1 MLQINATFKEI
12 PTVLVEERR
21 KKVLELVKG
30 RGFVALTELASEL
43 HTSESTLRRDL
54 EFWDQQG
61 LIKRTH
67 GGARPTDVTTNDG
80 LPALE
85 DRAATAVIEKRL
97 IAQAM
102 NERIASGSSILLDGG
117 TTTLELAKL
126 LVGRTLQVVTNSLP
140 IASLLSQSREPD
152 VILLGGFV
160 YPRTG
165 VALGP
170 STVEQLKSIHVTQ
183 AILSCHG
190 VTSQGLF
197 NHNLLLVETQ
207 RAMMRSAEHTCVLA
221 DHTKLGRTALT
232 QLCPLDA
239 ISTLIVDAGL
249 SEESRNWL
257 QQAGVPMI
265 IASTKRE
272 PKS

>member
-1 MLQINATFKEI
+1 M
-12 PTVLVEERR
+12 LVEERR

-30 RGFVALTELASEL
+30 RGFVALTDLAIEL

-61 LIKRTH
+61 QLKRTH
-67 GGARPTDVTTNDG
+67 GGARPVDAITTDG

-85 DRAATAVIEKRL
+85 DRVATAVIEKRL

-102 NERIASGSSILLDGG
+102 NQRIADGSSILLDGG

-126 LVGRTLQVVTNSLP
+126 LIGRPIQVVTNSLP
-140 IASLLSQSREPD
+140 IAALLSQSREPD

-170 STVEQLKSIHVTQ
+170 STVDQLKNIHVTQ

-190 VTSQGLF
+190 VTAQGLF

-207 RAMMRSAEHTCVLA
+207 RAMLRSAEQSFVLA
-221 DHTKLGRTALT
+221 DHTKLGRHALT
-232 QLCPLDA
+232 QLCTLNEITA
-239 ISTLIVDAGL
+239 LIVDAGIG
-249 SEESRNWL
+249 SEAKEWL
-257 QQAGVPMI
+257 NDAAMQLI
-265 IASTKRE
+265 IAGATSKE
-272 PKS
+272 FAS

>member
-1 MLQINATFKEI
+1 M
-12 PTVLVEERR
+12 LVEERR

-30 RGFVALTELASEL
+30 RGFVALTDLANEL

-61 LIKRTH
+61 QLKRTH
-67 GGARPTDVTTNDG
+67 GGARPVESGSPDG

-85 DRAATAVIEKRL
+85 DRVATAVVEKRL

-102 NERIASGSSILLDGG
+102 SQRIADGTSILLDGG
-117 TTTLELAKL
+117 TTTLELARL
-126 LVGRTLQVVTNSLP
+126 LVGRPMQVVTNSLP
-140 IASLLSQSREPD
+140 IATLLSQSREPD

-170 STVEQLKSIHVTQ
+170 TTVEQLKNTHVTQ

-190 VTSQGLF
+190 VTAQGLF
-197 NHNLLLVETQ
+197 NHNQLLVETQ
-207 RAMMRSAEHTCVLA
+207 RAMLRSAEQSFVLA
-221 DHTKLGRTALT
+221 DHTKLNRTALN
-232 QLCPLDA
+232 QLCPLDG

-249 SEESRNWL
+249 TPDAKTWLMES
-257 QQAGVPMI
+257 GVTLI
-265 IASTKRE
+265 IAGSSRE
-272 PKS
+272 TRS

>member
-1 MLQINATFKEI
+1 M
-12 PTVLVEERR
+12 
-21 KKVLELVKG
+21 LELVKG
-30 RGFVALTELASEL
+30 RGFVALADLATEL

-61 LIKRTH
+61 QLKRTH
-67 GGARPTDVTTNDG
+67 GGARPAENTTVDG

-85 DRAATAVIEKRL
+85 DRVATAVVEKRL

-102 NERIASGSSILLDGG
+102 NERIADGSSILLDGG
-117 TTTLELAKL
+117 TTTLALAKL
-126 LVGRTLQVVTNSLP
+126 LVGRPLQVVTNSLP

-170 STVEQLKSIHVTQ
+170 STVEQLKNIHVTQ

-190 VTSQGLF
+190 VTAQGLF

-207 RAMMRSAEHTCVLA
+207 RAMLRSAEQSFVLA

-232 QLCPLDA
+232 QLCPVNA
-239 ISTLIVDAGL
+239 VTSLIVDAGL
-249 SEESRNWL
+249 TSQAKAWLENTGVILVIAGTMRESR
-257 QQAGVPMI
+257 
-265 IASTKRE
+265 S
-272 PKS
+272 

>member
-1 MLQINATFKEI
+1 M
-12 PTVLVEERR
+12 LVEERR

-30 RGFVALTELASEL
+30 RGFVALTDLAAELR
-43 HTSESTLRRDL
+43 TSESTLRRDL
-54 EFWDQQG
+54 DFWDQQG

-67 GGARPTDVTTNDG
+67 GGARPVEVANHEG
-80 LPALE
+80 LPPLE

-102 NERIASGSSILLDGG
+102 YERIAPGSSILLDGG
-117 TTTLELAKL
+117 TTTFELAKL
-126 LVGRTLQVVTNSLP
+126 LVGKTLQVVTNSLP
-140 IASLLSQSREPD
+140 IASLLTQSREPD

-170 STVEQLKSIHVTQ
+170 STIEQLKSIHVTQ

-190 VTSQGLF
+190 ITSEGLF

-207 RAMMRSAEHTCVLA
+207 RAMMRSAEQTFVLA

-232 QLCPLDA
+232 RLCSLSA

-249 SEESRNWL
+249 SQQSRNWL

-265 IASTKRE
+265 LAGSKME
-272 PKS
+272 PTV

>member
-1 MLQINATFKEI
+1 M
-12 PTVLVEERR
+12 LVEERR

-30 RGFVALTELASEL
+30 RGFVALTDLAHEL

-61 LIKRTH
+61 KLKRTH
-67 GGARPTDVTTNDG
+67 GGARPAETNAVEG

-85 DRAATAVIEKRL
+85 DRVSTAVVEKRL
-97 IAQAM
+97 IALAM
-102 NERIASGSSILLDGG
+102 NERIADGTSILLDGG
-117 TTTLELAKL
+117 TTTLTLAKL
-126 LVGRTLQVVTNSLP
+126 LIGRPLQVVTNSLP
-140 IASLLSQSREPD
+140 IAALLSQSREPD

-170 STVEQLKSIHVTQ
+170 STVEQLKNIHVTQ

-190 VTSQGLF
+190 VTALGLF

-207 RAMMRSAEHTCVLA
+207 RAMLKSAEQSFVLA

-232 QLCPLDA
+232 QLCPVNA
-239 ISTLIVDAGL
+239 ITGLIVDAGL
-249 SEESRNWL
+249 TSESREWL
-257 QQAGVPMI
+257 EKTGVKLIVAGTM
-265 IASTKRE
+265 RE
-272 PKS
+272 SRS